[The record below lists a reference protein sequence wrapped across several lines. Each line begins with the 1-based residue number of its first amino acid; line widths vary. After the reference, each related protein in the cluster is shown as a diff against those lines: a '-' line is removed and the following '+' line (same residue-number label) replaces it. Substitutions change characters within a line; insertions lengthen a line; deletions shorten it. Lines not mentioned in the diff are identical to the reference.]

1 MSLLSERHHS
11 KTLELPVQVSMVRFC
26 FSVFLLMMPVTSGFA
41 QEFIGEGI
49 GSTKEQAKKEALTDL
64 SQNISVEVKSVQTQL
79 SELMGEDFRQDASSM
94 IQLESCLPVLGA
106 ESFVFE
112 DVDYYYAL
120 ARLSAQQVIRL
131 YRTQL

>member
-1 MSLLSERHHS
+1 
-11 KTLELPVQVSMVRFC
+11 MVRFC

-64 SQNISVEVKSVQTQL
+64 SQNISVEVKSVQTHL